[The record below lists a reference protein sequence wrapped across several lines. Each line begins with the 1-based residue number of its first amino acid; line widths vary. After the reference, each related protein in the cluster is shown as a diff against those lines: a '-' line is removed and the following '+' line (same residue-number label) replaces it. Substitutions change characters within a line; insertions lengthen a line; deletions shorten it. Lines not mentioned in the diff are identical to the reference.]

1 MDTIFFKNK
10 CFTWYDLENPGH
22 QEMQKYLN
30 EFSLTSYTIQDAIE
44 AGHLPKFEHQDNF
57 DFVLVR
63 FYGKEKRSYSNII
76 REFSHKIG
84 IFIGENFLITIHQ
97 KEVPF
102 WDQIIAEIENDKNKE
117 NLVPRKLFNKILLK
131 TLNTFLTPSIKI
143 SEQIEIY
150 EQSLFTTERE
160 LKLNLKRLYQLKRES
175 TTCTKLLILT
185 KDVLNDFKPYIK
197 NVASFKDLQE
207 LNTKL
212 LHLHSQNT
220 DDLHNL
226 FTLTISVSDQ
236 RANEIMKVL
245 TVFSAFFL
253 PLTFITGFYGMNFD
267 HIPGLHSERGFQLL
281 VGAMLV
287 LIVLIFLWFKRK
299 KFL

>member
-1 MDTIFFKNK
+1 MENIFFQNK
-10 CFTWYDLENPGH
+10 CFTWYNLENPGK
-22 QEMQKYLN
+22 EEVQKYMN
-30 EFSLTSYTIQDAIE
+30 EFSLTSYTIQDALE
-44 AGHLPKFEHQDNF
+44 AGHLPKFEHQENF
-57 DFVLVR
+57 NFLLVR
-63 FYGKEKRSYSNII
+63 FYGKEKRSYSNIV

-84 IFIGENFLITIHQ
+84 IFVGENFLITIHQ

-102 WDQIIAEIENDKNKE
+102 WDQIKFEIENDKNKD
-117 NLVPRKLFNKILLK
+117 NLVPRKLFYKILLK
-131 TLNTFLTPSIKI
+131 VLNTFLSPSIKI

-175 TTCTKLLILT
+175 STCTKLLVLT
-185 KDVLNDFKPYIK
+185 RDVLNEFKPHIK

-207 LNTKL
+207 LNNKL

-220 DDLHNL
+220 EDLQNL
-226 FTLTISVSDQ
+226 FTLTLSVSDQ

-253 PLTFITGFYGMNFD
+253 PITFITGFYGMNFD
-267 HIPGLHSERGFQLL
+267 FIPGLHSKTAFTGLIL
-281 VGAMLV
+281 VMLT
-287 LIVLIFLWFKRK
+287 IVIVIFLWFKRK

>member
-1 MDTIFFKNK
+1 METLFFKNN
-10 CFTWYDLENPGH
+10 CFSWYNLENPG
-22 QEMQKYLN
+22 QEEVQKLLD
-30 EFSLTSYTIQDAIE
+30 EFSLTYYTVQDALE

-57 DFVLVR
+57 DFLLVR
-63 FYGKEKRSYSNII
+63 FYGKEKRSYSNIV
-76 REFSHKIG
+76 REYSHKIG
-84 IFIGENFLITIHQ
+84 IFVGENFLITIHQ

-102 WDQIIAEIENDKNKE
+102 WEQLLAELDNDKTRE
-117 NLVPRKLFNKILLK
+117 NLVPRKLLYKILLK
-131 TLNTFLTPSIKI
+131 TLNTYHAPSIKI
-143 SEQIEIY
+143 AEQIEIY

-160 LKLNLKRLYQLKRES
+160 LKLNLKRLYELKRES
-175 TTCTKLLILT
+175 NTCSKLLLLMR
-185 KDVLNDFKPYIK
+185 DVLNEFKPYIK
-197 NVASFKDLQE
+197 NVASFKDAHE

-220 DDLHNL
+220 DDLQNL

-267 HIPGLHSERGFQLL
+267 FIPGLHSKTGFILL
-281 VGAMLV
+281 FAIMVAIALV
-287 LIVLIFLWFKRK
+287 IFIWFKRK

>member
-1 MDTIFFKNK
+1 MENIFFQNN
-10 CFTWYDLENPGH
+10 CFTWYNLENP
-22 QEMQKYLN
+22 EEKAVADYLQK
-30 EFSLTSYTIQDAIE
+30 FSLSTYTMQDALE
-44 AGHLPKFEHQDNF
+44 AGHLPKFEHQDDF
-57 DFVLVR
+57 DFFLVR
-63 FYGKEKRSYSNII
+63 FYGKEKRSYSNIV

-84 IFIGENFLITIHQ
+84 IFLGENFLITIHQ

-102 WDQIIAEIENDKNKE
+102 WDQIISEIKNGPNKE
-117 NLVPRKLFNKILLK
+117 NLVPRKLLYKILLK
-131 TLNTFLTPSIKI
+131 TIHTFHTPSVKI

-160 LKLNLKRLYQLKRES
+160 LKLNLKRLYELKRES
-175 TTCTKLLILT
+175 STCTKLLLLT
-185 KDVLNDFKPYIK
+185 RDVLNEFKPYIK
-197 NVASFKDLQE
+197 NVASFKDAHE
-207 LNTKL
+207 YNTKV

-220 DDLHNL
+220 DDLQNL

-267 HIPGLHSERGFQLL
+267 FIPGLHSATSFYILF
-281 VGAMLV
+281 AMMIAIAV
-287 LIVLIFLWFKRK
+287 TIFIWFKRK